1 MEEFEYLEK
10 SKNEIITIDSLNKKK
25 RLKPAFGDDC
35 FIRYL
40 FSDEGNEN
48 IVLDFINGVMI
59 DLNFQT
65 FNNVIILNPF
75 NLTKYLDGKESI
87 VDVKCITEDNQ
98 TVIIEIQLQGNQYF
112 IRRSLYYWANSY
124 SSLLNKSENYTK
136 LSPVISIN
144 VLDFTLFNDIKDFHS
159 CHLLK
164 EIKHNKI
171 LTDHCMLHYIELPKF
186 NLNNNKEKLSSWIK
200 FFKEENMS
208 NLIKENNIF
217 EEVEK
222 RCQSFIDSD
231 PLINAYRKKEWN
243 EYFYKDM
250 MNVEREE
257 GIKEGMKK
265 GKLEGIKEGEKNK
278 AVSMAKLMKKENIDI
293 ELIKKI
299 TGLTIDEIKKL

>member
-1 MEEFEYLEK
+1 
-10 SKNEIITIDSLNKKK
+10 
-25 RLKPAFGDDC
+25 
-35 FIRYL
+35 
-40 FSDEGNEN
+40 
-48 IVLDFINGVMI
+48 MI

-65 FNNVIILNPF
+65 FNNVVILNPSPTAGF
-75 NLTKYLDGKESI
+75 SLNLTKYLDGKESI

-124 SSLLNKSENYTK
+124 SSLLNKSENYTR

-144 VLDFTLFNDIKDFHS
+144 VLDFVLFNDIKDFHS
-159 CHLLK
+159 CYLLK

-200 FFKEENMS
+200 FFKGENMS

-257 GIKEGMKK
+257 G
-265 GKLEGIKEGEKNK
+265 KLEGIKEGRIAEQI
-278 AVSMAKLMKKENIDI
+278 SMAKSMKKENIDI

-299 TGLTIDEIKKL
+299 TGLTIDEINKL

>member
-1 MEEFEYLEK
+1 MDEFEYLEK
-10 SKNEIITIDSLNKKK
+10 SKNEIITNDNLNKK

-35 FIRYL
+35 FNRYL

-65 FNNVIILNPF
+65 FNNVVILNPSPTAGF
-75 NLTKYLDGKESI
+75 SLNLTKYLDGKESI
-87 VDVKCITEDNQ
+87 VDVPKGRRAKCITEDNQ

-144 VLDFTLFNDIKDFHS
+144 VLDFILFNDIKDFHS
-159 CHLLK
+159 CYLLK

-186 NLNNNKEKLSSWIK
+186 NLNNDKEKLSSWIK
-200 FFKEENMS
+200 FFKGENMS

-243 EYFYKDM
+243 EYFHRD
-250 MNVEREE
+250 ELEE
-257 GIKEGMKK
+257 
-265 GKLEGIKEGEKNK
+265 
-278 AVSMAKLMKKENIDI
+278 AKKESKI
-293 ELIKKI
+293 EEQKLIAKSLKKSGLDTKFI
-299 TGLTIDEIKKL
+299 SDNTGLSIEEVEKL

>member
-1 MEEFEYLEK
+1 MDEFEYLEK
-10 SKNEIITIDSLNKKK
+10 RKNEIITIDNLNKKN
-25 RLKPAFGDDC
+25 DC

-59 DLNFQT
+59 DSNFQT
-65 FNNVIILNPF
+65 FNNVVILNPSPTAGF
-75 NLTKYLDGKESI
+75 SLNLTKYLDGKESI

-159 CHLLK
+159 CYLLK

-186 NLNNNKEKLSSWIK
+186 NLNNDKEKLSSWIK
-200 FFKEENMS
+200 FFKGENMS

-257 GIKEGMKK
+257 GIKEGIEKGIEKQNYTIAKSMKK
-265 GKLEGIKEGEKNK
+265 DG
-278 AVSMAKLMKKENIDI
+278 ADI
-293 ELIKKI
+293 NLISKY
-299 TGLTIDEIKKL
+299 TGLNIEEIEKL

>member
-1 MEEFEYLEK
+1 MDEFEYLEK
-10 SKNEIITIDSLNKKK
+10 SKNEIITIDNLNKN

-144 VLDFTLFNDIKDFHS
+144 VLDFVLFNDIKDFHS
-159 CHLLK
+159 CYLLK

-186 NLNNNKEKLSSWIK
+186 NLNNDKEKLSSWIK
-200 FFKEENMS
+200 FFKGENMS

-222 RCQSFIDSD
+222 RCRSFIDSD

-243 EYFYKDM
+243 KYFYKDM

-257 GIKEGMKK
+257 GIKEG
-265 GKLEGIKEGEKNK
+265 KLEGIKEGEKNK
-278 AVSMAKLMKKENIDI
+278 AISMAKSMKAKNMDI
-293 ELIKKI
+293 NLISEI
-299 TGLTIDEIKKL
+299 TGLNIEEINKL

>member
-1 MEEFEYLEK
+1 MNEFEYLEK
-10 SKNEIITIDSLNKKK
+10 SKNEIITIDNLNKN

-65 FNNVIILNPF
+65 FNNVVILNPF

-87 VDVKCITEDNQ
+87 VDVKCITEDNE

-144 VLDFTLFNDIKDFHS
+144 VLDFTLFNDIDDFHS
-159 CHLLK
+159 CYLLK

-186 NLNNNKEKLSSWIK
+186 NLNNDKEKLSSWIK
-200 FFKEENMS
+200 FFKGENMS

-257 GIKEGMKK
+257 GFKEGE
-265 GKLEGIKEGEKNK
+265 LEGIKNEKYSIAKSLKK
-278 AVSMAKLMKKENIDI
+278 AGSDI
-293 ELIKKI
+293 KFISEI

>member
-1 MEEFEYLEK
+1 MQINLFRHCETLL
-10 SKNEIITIDSLNKKK
+10 I
-25 RLKPAFGDDC
+25 LKPALGDDC

-65 FNNVIILNPF
+65 FNNVVILNPF

-159 CHLLK
+159 CYLLK

-186 NLNNNKEKLSSWIK
+186 NLNNDKEKLSSWIK
-200 FFKEENMS
+200 FFKGGEYVKLN
-208 NLIKENNIF
+208 
-217 EEVEK
+217 K
-222 RCQSFIDSD
+222 R
-231 PLINAYRKKEWN
+231 E
-243 EYFYKDM
+243 
-250 MNVEREE
+250 
-257 GIKEGMKK
+257 
-265 GKLEGIKEGEKNK
+265 
-278 AVSMAKLMKKENIDI
+278 
-293 ELIKKI
+293 
-299 TGLTIDEIKKL
+299 

>member
-1 MEEFEYLEK
+1 MDEFEYLEK
-10 SKNEIITIDSLNKKK
+10 SKNEIITIDNLNKN

-65 FNNVIILNPF
+65 FNNVVILNPF

-144 VLDFTLFNDIKDFHS
+144 VLDFILFNDIKDFHS
-159 CHLLK
+159 CYLLK

-186 NLNNNKEKLSSWIK
+186 NLNNDKEKLSSWIK
-200 FFKEENMS
+200 FFKGENMS

-257 GIKEGMKK
+257 GFKEGE
-265 GKLEGIKEGEKNK
+265 LEGIKNEKYSIAKSLKKSGLDNK
-278 AVSMAKLMKKENIDI
+278 FISEH
-293 ELIKKI
+293 
-299 TGLTIDEIKKL
+299 TGLTIDEINKL

>member
-1 MEEFEYLEK
+1 MNELEYLK
-10 SKNEIITIDSLNKKK
+10 NSKNEIITVDTLNKKN
-25 RLKPAFGDDC
+25 DC
-35 FIRYL
+35 FVRYL
-40 FSDEGNEN
+40 FSDRGNEN

-59 DLNFQT
+59 DSNFKT
-65 FNNVIILNPF
+65 FSNVEILNPF

-87 VDVKCITEDNQ
+87 VDVKCITDDND

-112 IRRSLYYWANSY
+112 IGRSLYYWASSY
-124 SSLLNKSENYTK
+124 SSLLNKSDNYTK
-136 LSPVISIN
+136 LAPVIGMNI
-144 VLDFTLFNDIKDFHS
+144 LDFTIFNDIKDFHS
-159 CHLLK
+159 CYLLK

-186 NLNNNKEKLSSWIK
+186 NLNDFENKEKIITWIK
-200 FFKEENMS
+200 FFKGENMS

-257 GIKEGMKK
+257 GFKEGELK
-265 GKLEGIKEGEKNK
+265 GIKERNYSIAKNLKK
-278 AVSMAKLMKKENIDI
+278 AGSDI
-293 ELIKKI
+293 KFISEI

>member
-10 SKNEIITIDSLNKKK
+10 SKNEIITIDNLNKKN
-25 RLKPAFGDDC
+25 DC

-65 FNNVIILNPF
+65 FNNAVILNPF

-159 CHLLK
+159 CYLLK

-186 NLNNNKEKLSSWIK
+186 NLNNDKEKLSSWIK
-200 FFKEENMS
+200 FFKGENMS

-222 RCQSFIDSD
+222 RCQSFIDSN

-257 GIKEGMKK
+257 GIKEGIEK
-265 GKLEGIKEGEKNK
+265 GKLEGIKEGIKEGIEKQNYTI
-278 AVSMAKLMKKENIDI
+278 AKSMKKDGADI
-293 ELIKKI
+293 NLISKY

>member
-1 MEEFEYLEK
+1 MDEFEYLEK
-10 SKNEIITIDSLNKKK
+10 SKNEIITIDNLNKKN
-25 RLKPAFGDDC
+25 DC

-65 FNNVIILNPF
+65 FNNVVILNPF

-144 VLDFTLFNDIKDFHS
+144 VLDFILFNDIKDFHS
-159 CHLLK
+159 CYLLK

-186 NLNNNKEKLSSWIK
+186 NLNNDKEKLSSWIK
-200 FFKEENMS
+200 FFKGENMS

-257 GIKEGMKK
+257 GIKEGQ
-265 GKLEGIKEGEKNK
+265 I
-278 AVSMAKLMKKENIDI
+278 SIAKP
-293 ELIKKI
+293 
-299 TGLTIDEIKKL
+299 

>member
-1 MEEFEYLEK
+1 MNEFEYLEK
-10 SKNEIITIDSLNKKK
+10 SKNEIITIDNLNKK

-65 FNNVIILNPF
+65 FNNVVILNPF

-144 VLDFTLFNDIKDFHS
+144 VLDFVLFNDIKDFHS
-159 CHLLK
+159 CYLLK

-186 NLNNNKEKLSSWIK
+186 NLNNDKEKLSSWIK
-200 FFKEENMS
+200 FFKGENMS

-257 GIKEGMKK
+257 GIKEG
-265 GKLEGIKEGEKNK
+265 KLEGIKERNYSIAKNLKK
-278 AVSMAKLMKKENIDI
+278 AGSDI
-293 ELIKKI
+293 KFISEI